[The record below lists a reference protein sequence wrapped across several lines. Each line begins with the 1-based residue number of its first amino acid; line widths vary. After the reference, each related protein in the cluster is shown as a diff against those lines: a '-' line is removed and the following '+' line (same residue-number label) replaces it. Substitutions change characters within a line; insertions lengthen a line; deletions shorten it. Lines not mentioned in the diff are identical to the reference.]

1 MLVLG
6 IDSSTPVA
14 SAAIVSAEGLIGEIT
29 LNIGLTHSEQLLP
42 MIDELFRQTRTT
54 LGEMGGIAVAGGP
67 GSFTGLRIGMA
78 TAKGLA
84 QGGKIPLVSVPGLQ
98 ALAWRHAG
106 LNGLISP
113 VLNARRQEVYAALFR
128 SSQGDLEQ
136 LAEDCAV
143 SPRDWAQILNK
154 YAGPVLFCGDGAQ
167 AFRQEWSA
175 LLGERAVFLP
185 PALTLNNAVTVAHL
199 GREKLAA
206 GQADDLYTLK
216 PSYIRMSEAQVRLC
230 RQQAEPGR

>member
-14 SAAIVSAEGLIGEIT
+14 SAAIVSAEGLTGEIT

-42 MIDELFRQTRTT
+42 MIDELFHQTR
-54 LGEMGGIAVAGGP
+54 LALEDMEGIAVAGGP

-84 QGGKIPLVSVPGLQ
+84 QGRNIPLVSVPTLE
-98 ALAWRHAG
+98 ALAAPHAG
-106 LNGLISP
+106 LSGLISP

-128 SSQGDLEQ
+128 SRQGRLER

-143 SPRDWAQILNK
+143 SPAKWIDLLNK
-154 YAGPVLFCGDGAQ
+154 YTEPVLFIGDGALV
-167 AFRQEWSA
+167 FRQEWTA
-175 LLGERAVFLP
+175 LLGERAVILP
-185 PALTLNNAVTVAHL
+185 PALSLNNAVSVAQL

-206 GQADDLYTLK
+206 GQSDNLYALK

-230 RQQAEPGR
+230 RSKEGGS